1 MSPTTV
7 KQRALSIES
16 HIGSKLKQR
25 RQHLKLKQHQVAKM
39 LGVTVQQIHKYEKG
53 SDRLSAS
60 RLLQLSKALSISTRF
75 FYEEL
80 EAPFAPGKQLQV
92 TCANL
97 EGKKF
102 IIQFLDEQELISE
115 IKVLP

>member
-1 MSPTTV
+1 MSPNTV
-7 KQRALSIES
+7 KQCALSIEG
-16 HIGSKLKQR
+16 HIGRKIKQR
-25 RQHLKLKQHQVAKM
+25 RQHLKLKQHQVAKI
-39 LGVTVQQIHKYEKG
+39 LGITVQQFSKYEKG
-53 SDRLSAS
+53 IDRISAS
-60 RLLQLSKALSISTRF
+60 RLLQLSKALGVPTRF

-80 EAPFAPGKQLQV
+80 EAPLAPGKQLLV